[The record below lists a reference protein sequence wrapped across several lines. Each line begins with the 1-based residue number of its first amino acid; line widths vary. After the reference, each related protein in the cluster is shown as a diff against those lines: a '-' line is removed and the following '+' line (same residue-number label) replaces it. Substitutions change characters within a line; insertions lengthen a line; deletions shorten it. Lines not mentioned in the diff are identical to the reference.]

1 MNQNQFTETVKEVT
15 VRDSFWKPIMEVTR
29 TQMIPYQWKA
39 LNDELPDIEPSHC
52 IRNFKVAAG
61 LLEEEFDGRV
71 FQDSDVAKW
80 IEAAAYSLE
89 WHPDRKLEEKI
100 DDTIDLIIRSQQPDG
115 YIGTYYVINGL
126 DKRWTN
132 IMRHHELYCAGHM
145 LEAAVAYYHATGK
158 DRFLNAMIRF
168 VEYIDTVF
176 WLEEGKI
183 HAYPGH
189 EVIEMALMRLYEI
202 TGNER
207 HLNLARYFIDER
219 GKQPCYFEK
228 EIETYHNE
236 YPWKDSFFQFH
247 YYQAG
252 APVRDMKDAVG
263 HAVRGVYLYSG
274 MADVARATGDDS
286 LYRTCRDMWN
296 SIVGKRM
303 YITGAIGSSAYG
315 EAFTIDYDLPGDLV
329 YGETCASVG
338 MVFFAYRMLKT
349 EPRGEYA
356 DVLERLLYNGTISGM
371 ALDGK
376 SFFYVN
382 PLEVYPK
389 KDREVEAFRHVKVE
403 RQKWFAC
410 ACCPPNL
417 ARLAGSVGSYIY
429 TQSED
434 RLLVNLYIGSEA
446 KAFSGENQVRIRME
460 TEYPWKGNVRLELT
474 CGSDREW
481 ELGLHLPGWCRNFQ
495 VLTDGEE
502 ADYRERE
509 GYLYLKR
516 CWKGTHEIRFEMEI
530 KPRMVRANP
539 KVRDNI
545 GKTAVLRGPV
555 VYCLE
560 EEDNGPDLH
569 CIQVTD
575 KAVFKEEYRPD
586 LLRGV
591 VVLESVG
598 RKQKTEEDRPLYS
611 DSVEEC
617 YEEKKLTW
625 IPYYAWANRGPG
637 EMMVWVRR

>member
-1 MNQNQFTETVKEVT
+1 M
-15 VRDSFWKPIMEVTR
+15 
-29 TQMIPYQWKA
+29 
-39 LNDELPDIEPSHC
+39 
-52 IRNFKVAAG
+52 
-61 LLEEEFDGRV
+61 
-71 FQDSDVAKW
+71 
-80 IEAAAYSLE
+80 
-89 WHPDRKLEEKI
+89 
-100 DDTIDLIIRSQQPDG
+100 
-115 YIGTYYVINGL
+115 
-126 DKRWTN
+126 
-132 IMRHHELYCAGHM
+132 
-145 LEAAVAYYHATGK
+145 
-158 DRFLNAMIRF
+158 
-168 VEYIDTVF
+168 
-176 WLEEGKI
+176 
-183 HAYPGH
+183 
-189 EVIEMALMRLYEI
+189 
-202 TGNER
+202 
-207 HLNLARYFIDER
+207 
-219 GKQPCYFEK
+219 
-228 EIETYHNE
+228 
-236 YPWKDSFFQFH
+236 
-247 YYQAG
+247 
-252 APVRDMKDAVG
+252 
-263 HAVRGVYLYSG
+263 
-274 MADVARATGDDS
+274 
-286 LYRTCRDMWN
+286 
-296 SIVGKRM
+296 
-303 YITGAIGSSAYG
+303 
-315 EAFTIDYDLPGDLV
+315 
-329 YGETCASVG
+329 G

-560 EEDNGPDLH
+560 EQDNGPDLH